1 MNEAAGAVSV
11 ILWRHPFP
19 SRLGLEVDHPL
30 LVDGGLVVR
39 DLVPLHGLGRETA
52 GVVESHPGP

>member
-30 LVDGGLVVR
+30 LVDGGLVVG
-39 DLVPLHGLGRETA
+39 DLGPVHGARAA
-52 GVVESHPGP
+52 GLSSG

>member
-30 LVDGGLVVR
+30 LVDGGLVVG
-39 DLVPLHGLGRETA
+39 DLGPVLGARPAEHSS
-52 GVVESHPGP
+52 G